1 MAGIFGDQINDREQ
15 FFEQLSVA
23 ERRCKELIQLHPEED
38 ELVSVQH
45 QFEAIRR
52 WTDGGRRPTA
62 SERKSLGV
70 LARRSTSRRRP
81 I

>member
-38 ELVSVQH
+38 ELVSVQR
-45 QFEAIRR
+45 QFEAIRP

-62 SERKSLGV
+62 SERKSLDMG
-70 LARRSTSRRRP
+70 LRRTGRVS
-81 I
+81 